1 MPGMRGSPSLLN
13 GCSRTRL
20 AARQSW
26 NEYGDL
32 TDDQAQANEPLK
44 ESEFPGKDGFLEENE
59 LLLEK
64 NDNLKDEANEALE
77 RRENVDRQ

>member
-1 MPGMRGSPSLLN
+1 MPGMRGSPNLLN

-20 AARQSW
+20 AARQPR

-32 TDDQAQANEPLK
+32 TDDQAQANELFK
-44 ESEFPGKDGFLEENE
+44 ESQFLGENGFLEQNE

-77 RRENVDRQ
+77 PGENVNLQ